1 MRKNG
6 TCEGFKWQNFQALD
20 ILLMKKRHIWT
31 ERRMDP
37 CRRPYLTWPKSFRQL
52 LYFLKK
58 WSFYFTGSAF
68 LPLLFYQECWEIRK
82 FIALILLVGFAGSFI
97 FRISHWLLQV
107 LLQQETALA
116 SLLLLVFSNGVNF
129 LPRCFNLSQMSKY

>member
-58 WSFYFTGSAF
+58 WLFYFTGSAF

-82 FIALILLVGFAGSFI
+82 FIALILLVRFAGSFY
-97 FRISHWLLQV
+97 FQNKPLV
-107 LLQQETALA
+107 AA
-116 SLLLLVFSNGVNF
+116 SAFTTGNCPRQPVVACFFEWCKFSPKMF
-129 LPRCFNLSQMSKY
+129 